1 MRFPTILPA
10 QFTSV
15 CNGVFNTKA
24 AEIQHHLHLLQVLKP
39 FVTLLYGE
47 DSLDTIGELS
57 VALLKTPS
65 FDLAAQH
72 LQRDPAAAAL
82 IQERYLAPPHDLD
95 ALLQYPQD
103 SLGYIYAAQMKAQGF
118 DPDLY
123 SHLKVDSDASYV
135 EARLGQTHDIWHT
148 VTGFKTSAIDE
159 IGLQAFHLPQ
169 LPYPLATMLIANSL
183 MASTFF
189 EPAELPQLLN
199 AIAQGWEMGKAAKCL
214 FAQKWEQSWDKPLSQ
229 WQAELGIQPIVY
241 EDIQHQDEERSP
253 DFN

>member
-1 MRFPTILPA
+1 MRFPTIIPA
-10 QFTSV
+10 QLTSI
-15 CNGVFNTKA
+15 FNTKA
-24 AEIQHHLHLLQVLKP
+24 AEIQFHLHLLQVLKP

-47 DSLDTIGELS
+47 DSLDTVGELS
-57 VALLKTPS
+57 IALLNTPS

-72 LQRDPAAAAL
+72 LQRDPASAAL
-82 IQERYLAPPHDLD
+82 IQERYLSPPHDLD

-169 LPYPLATMLIANSL
+169 FPYPLATMLIANSL
-183 MASTFF
+183 IASTFF
-189 EPAELPQLLN
+189 EPEELPQLLN
-199 AIAQGWEMGKAAKCL
+199 AIAQGWEMGKAAKSL
-214 FAQKWEQSWDKPLSQ
+214 FAQKWEQAWDKPLSQ
-229 WQAELGIQPIVY
+229 WQAELRIQPLLRQSI
-241 EDIQHQDEERSP
+241 
-253 DFN
+253 